1 MSGQKYG
8 SDESAARDGGEGF
21 LGQSLILY
29 RISRSAAWT
38 AFFALVVA
46 IGLGAGGYLLWRQ
59 LVAMEDQLS
68 ELQDLSE
75 KVKQSFVSG
84 AAQSAALTTALQ
96 ALTEQMGRPGNAK
109 DARGSEP
116 EAAAAAVPAAADRP
130 WVGIDSIVVGALQ
143 ANRKFISNVNVRN
156 AGRSPATNVR
166 ATWNIAAPAVADVV
180 ASPEIEPCNT
190 CAEAV
195 LLPGAGTSYDV
206 AMEESVLTADK
217 LNRIR
222 NGGDSIALSGRID
235 YTDSSGGAHI
245 TRACM
250 IYVPSLSR
258 FNACAQGNR
267 FD

>member
-1 MSGQKYG
+1 MSTQKYG
-8 SDESAARDGGEGF
+8 SEESAARDGRDGF

-46 IGLGAGGYLLWRQ
+46 IGMAAGGYLLWRQ

-75 KVKQSFVSG
+75 KVKQSFDSG
-84 AAQSAALTTALQ
+84 ATQSAALTTALQ
-96 ALTEQMGRPGNAK
+96 AITEQMNRAANTK
-109 DARGSEP
+109 DVRASEP
-116 EAAAAAVPAAADRP
+116 DAAAAATPAAMDRP
-130 WVGIDSIVVGALQ
+130 WVGIDSIVVGTLQ
-143 ANRKFISNVNVRN
+143 AGRKFISNVNVRN

-166 ATWNIAAPAVADVV
+166 ATWNIAAPATVDIA
-180 ASPEIEPCNT
+180 APEIEPCNS

-195 LLPGAGTSYDV
+195 LLPGAAAIYDV
-206 AMEESVLTADK
+206 AMDESVLTADK
-217 LNRIR
+217 FNRIS
-222 NGGDSIALSGRID
+222 NGDDSIALFGRID

-245 TRACM
+245 TRTCM
-250 IYVPSLSR
+250 TYVPKLSR
-258 FNACAQGNR
+258 FNACAQGNL